1 MPINIK
7 SNETEDQFIGRCM
20 SVESE
25 SFPDE
30 AQRYAVCK
38 SIWDRG
44 KMKSAKGTAMK
55 VKLKYE
61 YIQNFKGINLEEGG
75 LENACWD
82 GYIAIGTKELNGR
95 EVPNC
100 VPEEGTR

>member
-7 SNETEDQFIGRCM
+7 SNETEDEFIGRCM
-20 SVESE
+20 SIENE

-44 KMKSAKGTAMK
+44 KMKSAKGTAQK
-55 VKLKYE
+55 VKLKYD

-100 VPEEGTR
+100 VPEK

>member
-1 MPINIK
+1 MPVNIK
-7 SNETEDQFIGRCM
+7 SGETEDQFIGRCM
-20 SVESE
+20 GVEKD

-44 KMKSAKGTAMK
+44 KMKSAKRTAQK
-55 VKLKYE
+55 VKLKYD

-75 LENACWD
+75 LENACWE
-82 GYIAIGTKELNGR
+82 GYVAIGTKELNGR

-100 VPEEGTR
+100 VPVE

>member
-1 MPINIK
+1 MPVNIK
-7 SNETEDQFIGRCM
+7 SGETEDQFIGRCM
-20 SVESE
+20 SIENE

-44 KMKSAKGTAMK
+44 KMKSAKGTAQK
-55 VKLKYE
+55 VKLKYD

-100 VPEEGTR
+100 VPVE

>member
-1 MPINIK
+1 MPVNIK
-7 SNETEDQFIGRCM
+7 SGETEDQFIGRCM
-20 SVESE
+20 SIENE

-44 KMKSAKGTAMK
+44 KMKSAKGTAQK
-55 VKLKYE
+55 VKLKYD

-75 LENACWD
+75 LENACWE
-82 GYIAIGTKELNGR
+82 GYVAIGTKELNGR

-100 VPEEGTR
+100 VPVE

>member
-1 MPINIK
+1 MPVNIK
-7 SNETEDQFIGRCM
+7 SGETEDQFIGRCM
-20 SVESE
+20 SIENE

-44 KMKSAKGTAMK
+44 KMKSAKGTAQK
-55 VKLKYE
+55 VKLKYD

-75 LENACWD
+75 LETACWS

-100 VPEEGTR
+100 VPVE

>member
-1 MPINIK
+1 MPVNIK
-7 SNETEDQFIGRCM
+7 SNETEDQFITRCM

-38 SIWDRG
+38 SIWERG
-44 KMKSAKGTAMK
+44 KMKSAKGTAQK
-55 VKLKYE
+55 VKLKYD
-61 YIQNFKGINLEEGG
+61 YIQNFKGINLQEGG

-100 VPEEGTR
+100 VPEE